1 MASITSLGTGV
12 VQSPLDARRAAILRR
27 GEGEIATKREKKTF
41 RDPQTFRSRPRTLPR
56 GRTRPP
62 QGRRRRR
69 SRPRTERGA
78 WASRK
83 GSPCCCSKN
92 IFFVLS
98 TLAVTQAPPMTSST
112 SRLGNSFLANRFSS
126 FTATFSEG
134 GKEKYCRSSRI
145 PRARRTNSLCA
156 YFVPSGLVP
165 LPAGER
171 RGHG

>member
-1 MASITSLGTGV
+1 MAA
-12 VQSPLDARRAAILRR
+12 PARRKVGAGGDLVH
-27 GEGEIATKREKKTF
+27 E
-41 RDPQTFRSRPRTLPR
+41 RSEAL
-56 GRTRPP
+56 GRL
-62 QGRRRRR
+62 GK
-69 SRPRTERGA
+69 EVLVVV
-78 WASRK
+78 
-83 GSPCCCSKN
+83 
-92 IFFVLS
+92 FVLKKHIFVFS